1 MTAGMSFFAS
11 GSAVSMANVT
21 RINMPSIPTAVE
33 QVGHGGIAV
42 NRDRD
47 GLKQT
52 RISKQRVSF
61 GRMRRDGEELRLRAG
76 RTGWGAGDLGL
87 SQPGASDNPGANSLS
102 SPAPAPLHSKIGS
115 L

>member
-21 RINMPSIPTAVE
+21 GINMPSIPTAVE

-52 RISKQRVSF
+52 RISKHLVSF

-76 RTGWGAGDLGL
+76 RTGWGAAILACL
-87 SQPGASDNPGANSLS
+87 SPGHPITPGPTA
-102 SPAPAPLHSKIGS
+102 
-115 L
+115 